1 MHLDRPKNW
10 KRIVG
15 GMLCALIC
23 MTTGMNAEEPSM
35 ETVNRIL
42 EQAQQSQS
50 RMEIPK
56 ELNTAGE
63 AAAKEAFE
71 RFQSKESQEKIE
83 SEKERIAGT
92 MLKPLNPEK
101 PSNQEHLFPD
111 RLLNSEKVFLFIS
124 SSMPEQTLR
133 AYAQDLDRL
142 GDPNFVLVLR
152 GFVDN
157 MQKAR
162 PTLDFLEKL
171 LVRESGCRLG
181 KDKACDLFKVSI
193 VIDPLVFQKFNI
205 QEVPAL
211 AFVRNIN
218 LVDPKQSL
226 GLAGNLSGEVEAVVV
241 CGDAALASGLEHIF
255 KDTKDARIK
264 QTVRKLQG
272 DFYEG

>member
-1 MHLDRPKNW
+1 MF
-10 KRIVG
+10 
-15 GMLCALIC
+15 IC

-50 RMEIPK
+50 RMEFPK

-63 AAAKEAFE
+63 AAAIEAFE
-71 RFQSKESQEKIE
+71 RFQSKESQGKIE
-83 SEKERIAGT
+83 LEKGRIAGT
-92 MLKPLNPEK
+92 LLKPLNSEK
-101 PSNQEHLFPD
+101 PSNQEKLFSD

-124 SSMPEQTLR
+124 SSLPEQTLR
-133 AYAQDLDRL
+133 AYARDLDRL

-152 GFVDN
+152 GFVDG
-157 MQKAR
+157 MQQAR

-171 LVRESGCRLG
+171 LVRESGCRMNKG
-181 KDKACDLFKVSI
+181 KACDLFRVSI
-193 VIDPLVFQKFNI
+193 VIDPLVFQKFYI

-218 LVDPKQSL
+218 LIDPKQSM
-226 GLAGNLSGEVEAVVV
+226 GLEGNLSGEVEAVVV
-241 CGDAALASGLEHIF
+241 YGDVALASGLEHIL
-255 KDTKDARIK
+255 KDTKDARIE
-264 QTVRKLQG
+264 QAVQKLQG